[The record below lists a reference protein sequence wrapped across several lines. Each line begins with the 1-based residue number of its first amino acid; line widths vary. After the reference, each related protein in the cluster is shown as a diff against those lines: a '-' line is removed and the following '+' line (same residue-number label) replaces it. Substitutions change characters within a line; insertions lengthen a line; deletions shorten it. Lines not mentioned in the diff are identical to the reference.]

1 MFFIF
6 PSLEWII
13 FIVTPKINSKLRLY
27 FVVPEISDVE
37 KEHEDILAP
46 LRALV
51 KQQGDL
57 VRNLKATGKSELEI
71 KKAVSELKTKKKAL
85 EEKELEMRYLIFY
98 LSLNSIEAYF
108 TFDSNQRFKNLIT
121 CI

>member
-1 MFFIF
+1 MFFIC
-6 PSLEWII
+6 PSLEWIKTSI
-13 FIVTPKINSKLRLY
+13 FIITPKINSKLRLY

-37 KEHEDILAP
+37 KENQDILAP

-57 VRNLKATGKSELEI
+57 VRNLKASGKSELEI

-85 EEKELEMRYLIFY
+85 EEKELEMRYLIF
-98 LSLNSIEAYF
+98 
-108 TFDSNQRFKNLIT
+108 
-121 CI
+121 

>member
-1 MFFIF
+1 M
-6 PSLEWII
+6 
-13 FIVTPKINSKLRLY
+13 TSKLNLKLSLY

-37 KEHEDILAP
+37 KDNEDILAP

-108 TFDSNQRFKNLIT
+108 DF
-121 CI
+121 

>member
-1 MFFIF
+1 MIYVLYFSIF
-6 PSLEWII
+6 RKTKI
-13 FIVTPKINSKLRLY
+13 FIITPTLNLKWRLY
-27 FVVPEISDVE
+27 FVVPETSNVE
-37 KEHEDILAP
+37 KENEQILAP
-46 LRALV
+46 LRELV
-51 KQQGDL
+51 KEHGDL

-108 TFDSNQRFKNLIT
+108 DFWFKPTF
-121 CI
+121 

>member
-1 MFFIF
+1 M
-6 PSLEWII
+6 
-13 FIVTPKINSKLRLY
+13 LY
-27 FVVPEISDVE
+27 FVVPEISNVE
-37 KEHEDILAP
+37 KENEDILAP

-71 KKAVSELKTKKKAL
+71 KKAVSELKIKKKTL
-85 EEKELEMRYLIFY
+85 EEKELEMRYLIMY

-108 TFDSNQRFKNLIT
+108 FTLNTF
-121 CI
+121 